1 MEPPEIHALNDDG
14 VVMVL
19 ADAGT
24 NVAAA
29 GDRVSTQVPSATMNN
44 CQPL

>member
-14 VVMVL
+14 VVIVI
-19 ADAGT
+19 ADAET
-24 NVAAA
+24 NIAAA
-29 GDRVSTQVPSATMNN
+29 GYRVSTQGPSAMMNN

>member
-14 VVMVL
+14 VVIVI

-24 NVAAA
+24 NIAAA
-29 GDRVSTQVPSATMNN
+29 GDRVSTQGPSAMMNN